1 MSTLAKFTFE
11 QYQRMVESGALDKR
25 RLELIRGEIREMSP
39 IGPEHED
46 VVDQL
51 TDWST
56 REPVKEKVRLRVQNS
71 IGLPGLETAPE
82 PDIVWAARGRYRR
95 ARPAARDV
103 LLLIEVADTSL
114 DDDRGEKLSLY
125 ALAGIA
131 EYWIVNLIDRC
142 VEVYRD
148 PEGGRYRSVRV
159 CRGDEE
165 VRPLALPEVVLLPST
180 LFDNGGSSCAG

>member
-1 MSTLAKFTFE
+1 MSTIARFTLE
-11 QYQRMVESGALDKR
+11 QYERMVASGALDQR

-56 REPVKEKVRLRVQNS
+56 QEPVKKKVRLRVQNS
-71 IGLPGLETAPE
+71 IGLPGLETAPQ
-82 PDIVWAARGRYRR
+82 PDIVWVARGRCRR
-95 ARPAARDV
+95 AGPTPRDV
-103 LLLIEVADTSL
+103 LLVIEVADTSL
-114 DDDRGEKLSLY
+114 DDDRGEKLRLY

-131 EYWIVNLIDRC
+131 EYWIANLIDRC

-148 PEGGRYRSVRV
+148 PEGEGYRSMKVY
-159 CRGDEE
+159 RGHEE
-165 VRPLALPEVVLLPST
+165 LRPLAMPEVALLPST
-180 LFDNGGSSCAG
+180 LFENDG

>member
-1 MSTLAKFTFE
+1 MSTIARFTLE
-11 QYQRMVESGALDKR
+11 EYERMVASGVLDKR

-56 REPVKEKVRLRVQNS
+56 QEAVKKKVRVRVQNS

-82 PDIVWAARGRYRR
+82 PDIVWVARGRYRR
-95 ARPAARDV
+95 ARPTADDV

-114 DDDRGEKLSLY
+114 DDDRGEKLGLC
-125 ALAGIA
+125 ALTGIGD
-131 EYWIVNLIDRC
+131 YWIANLVDQCI
-142 VEVYRD
+142 EVYRD
-148 PEGGRYRSVRV
+148 PEGGRYRSTRV
-159 CRGDEE
+159 FRDDEE
-165 VRPLALPEVVLLPST
+165 VRPLALPEVSLLPSA
-180 LFDNGGSSCAG
+180 LFATED